1 MLNINV
7 ESALTSVLLIVA
19 IVAVIFLIV
28 LLSKV
33 IQTMDKVNNI
43 VDESAYTVHDVKKQV
58 SEAIGSAKNKSAKVS
73 GLASSG
79 ISTVKSV
86 IDKLPIGR

>member
-7 ESALTSVLLIVA
+7 ESALTSVLLIVG

-33 IQTMDKVNNI
+33 IQMLDKVNNI
-43 VDESAYTVHDVKKQV
+43 VDESAYTVHDIKKSV
-58 SEAIGSAKNKSAKVS
+58 GEAIGSAKNKGAKVS
-73 GLASSG
+73 GIATNG
-79 ISTVKSV
+79 IGAVKS
-86 IDKLPIGR
+86 IIGKLPIGR